1 MTSKRIEH
9 QIDDALLATAM
20 GAGFIY
26 VRRRVRRLISRA
38 AVTTAATTGLGVL
51 ASAGFAVAW
60 RRNRKQRR
68 K

>member
-1 MTSKRIEH
+1 MTSKRLEH

-26 VRRRVRRLISRA
+26 VRRRIRRLISRA
-38 AVTTAATTGLGVL
+38 AVTAAATTGLGVL
-51 ASAGFAVAW
+51 ASAGFAAAW
-60 RRNRKQRR
+60 WRNRGQRR